1 VAARPRVF
9 AYGPCSTCRK
19 ALAWLAAQGISAE
32 VLDISTAPPSRD
44 ELAEGLR
51 QLGSRSRLFNT
62 SGQRYRAL
70 GAERVRT
77 MDDAAA
83 LDALAEDGLLIKR
96 PFLITAEGKIC
107 TGFRPQE
114 WQELLRP
121 GALE

>member
-1 VAARPRVF
+1 
-9 AYGPCSTCRK
+9 
-19 ALAWLAAQGISAE
+19 
-32 VLDISTAPPSRD
+32 
-44 ELAEGLR
+44 
-51 QLGSRSRLFNT
+51 
-62 SGQRYRAL
+62 
-70 GAERVRT
+70 